1 MSEPTVAESM
11 TYSVSEDSL
20 IQTYHTRKETIGLR
34 VDNFSYTKNVERD
47 GLVFWRCSNRKCSA
61 RAVTTLELTQCEHKS
76 KFHNH
81 PPKTEEYFESLMI
94 KQGIKRRISLDTT
107 ERPQKAVD
115 MAIKDVNEDSLSAK
129 DLKQFT
135 GVAKRKKT
143 V

>member
-1 MSEPTVAESM
+1 
-11 TYSVSEDSL
+11 
-20 IQTYHTRKETIGLR
+20 
-34 VDNFSYTKNVERD
+34 
-47 GLVFWRCSNRKCSA
+47 
-61 RAVTTLELTQCEHKS
+61 
-76 KFHNH
+76 
-81 PPKTEEYFESLMI
+81 MI